1 MSADVLVFSNKQR
14 KESRQ
19 FYDIL
24 LPVYAVECEARPPIE
39 TDLDSYQEVVLKLL
53 SIGLPPASIRN
64 SINISAGMLDTV
76 LSNLANIGY
85 VEKQRNVG
93 WVITE
98 SGTKYLNNEPTED
111 QLSKNSDFGY
121 MFVSALRKDVLCYFH
136 LGPIDKIQ
144 VRRVD
149 SHDLLLGRNGSE
161 QETFSGI
168 STSSRAL
175 GRVYAAWCRL
185 NGELNKAG
193 KTNKEEVVE
202 ETKIIAEQF
211 FGELD
216 SYDEVEDIPL
226 PEISSDSEGIEFWE
240 EPEEKSSRRYI
251 RKLETPPKRYY
262 ISLRLICDPSK
273 LNGYDVESPFES
285 LMGIDSPQ
293 FLRQIQWMRN
303 NEDITI
309 GDSVLREFLDTEC
322 VKFGASVPLKEKD
335 VSIHMLQVIP
345 RLKYNKERFP
355 DLYQIYPDLY
365 ALQQHASSILDKE
378 GVVTQYC
385 TKLIEPL
392 FNRMFTTIPSNVL
405 HRVKGQVSREDRAG
419 EGDQVCQRIEEAAGI
434 SFFELSLSVGMI
446 MTAINRLERTHGN
459 SSLEKAINL
468 LTLHAYAPSNAIRR
482 YVEAEGLTNH
492 LRDVIRL
499 NDIRRAVS
507 HDTEYRFSDQDYD
520 RFMELV
526 YPVAD
531 RLLASL
537 IGG

>member
-1 MSADVLVFSNKQR
+1 MSADVLVFNNNQR
-14 KESRQ
+14 KENRQ
-19 FYDIL
+19 FYNIL
-24 LPVYAVECEARPPIE
+24 LPVYAVECEARPPVE
-39 TDLDSYQEVVLKLL
+39 TELDAYQEVVLKLL
-53 SIGLPPASIRN
+53 SIGFPPASIRN
-64 SINISAGMLDTV
+64 SINNSAGMLDTV
-76 LSNLANIGY
+76 LSHLANAGFA
-85 VEKQRNVG
+85 EKQRNIG

-98 SGTKYLNNEPTED
+98 SGNKFLNNEPSED
-111 QLSKNSDFGY
+111 QLSKNSDYGY
-121 MFVSALRKDVLCYFH
+121 MFVSALRKDALCYFH

-149 SHDLLLGRNGSE
+149 SHDLILGRNGNE

-168 STSSRAL
+168 STSSRSL
-175 GRVYAAWCRL
+175 GRVYAAWCKL
-185 NGELNKAG
+185 NGELSKAG
-193 KTNKEEVVE
+193 KTNKEEVIE

-216 SYDEVEDIPL
+216 SYDEVEEIPL
-226 PEISSDSEGIEFWE
+226 PDVSSYSEENEFWE
-240 EPEEKSSRRYI
+240 EPQENSSRRYI
-251 RKLETPPKRYY
+251 RKLETSPKRYY
-262 ISLRLICDPSK
+262 LSLRLIFDPSK

-303 NEDITI
+303 NEEITI
-309 GDSVLREFLDTEC
+309 RDGVLRDFLDTEC
-322 VKFGASVPLKEKD
+322 VKFGASAPLSEKD
-335 VSIHMLQVIP
+335 VSVHMLQVIP
-345 RLKYNKERFP
+345 RLKYNRERFP

-365 ALQQHASSILDKE
+365 ALQQHATSILDKE

-392 FNRMFTTIPSNVL
+392 FNRMFTTVQPNVL
-405 HRVKGQVSREDRAG
+405 HRIKGQVSREDQAG
-419 EGDQVCQRIEEAAGI
+419 EGDQVCQRIEDAAGI
-434 SFFELSLSVGMI
+434 PFLELSLSVGMI
-446 MTAINRLERTHGN
+446 ITAIKRLERTHGN

-468 LTLHAYAPSNAIRR
+468 LALYAYAPSNAIRR
-482 YVEAEGLTNH
+482 YVEAEGLTDH
-492 LRDVIRL
+492 LKDVVRL

-507 HDTEYRFSDQDYD
+507 HDTDHRFSDQDYD